1 MSVPGFLQDLAY
13 LNPIY
18 DVYKAITYK
27 PSPNQRD
34 ILTQELESGGEQT
47 FGVGQN
53 VFQQGLNDFGPSMK
67 YFQDILSGNKAEMEA
82 ATGAEKSDILSQ
94 YRARRR
100 QLARGQRGGGTNE
113 AVASSEF
120 EQAGDVAKLIQGL
133 RPQAAKGS
141 AEIAGQVAGLGL
153 KESELGQASM
163 FQALSE
169 YLGARGQDVQLA
181 DSIIGAL
188 V

>member
-1 MSVPGFLQDLAY
+1 MDDPFSV
-13 LNPIY
+13 LNLS
-18 DVYKAITYK
+18 KLFG
-27 PSPNQRD
+27 SSGPNQRNV
-34 ILTQELESGGEQT
+34 LTQELQSGGGQT
-47 FGVGQN
+47 FGSGQDI
-53 VFQQGLNDFGPSMK
+53 FKQGLTDFGPSMK
-67 YFQDILSGNKAEMEA
+67 YFQDILSGNKSEMEA

-120 EQAGDVAKLIQGL
+120 SQAGDVAALIQKL
-133 RPQAAKGS
+133 RPEAAKGS

-153 KESELGQASM
+153 KESELGQQQM
-163 FQALSE
+163 FQALSG
-169 YLGARGQDVQLA
+169 YLAARGQDVQLA
-181 DSIIGAL
+181 DAIIGAL

>member
-1 MSVPGFLQDLAY
+1 MAASNATTLAQQLSGMGGAPYAEGQD
-13 LNPIY
+13 
-18 DVYKAITYK
+18 
-27 PSPNQRD
+27 
-34 ILTQELESGGEQT
+34 T
-47 FGVGQN
+47 FK
-53 VFQQGLNDFGPSMK
+53 QGLADFGPSMK
-67 YFQDILSGNKAEMEA
+67 YFQDILSGNKSEMEA

-141 AEIAGQVAGLGL
+141 ADIAGQVAGMGL
-153 KESELGQASM
+153 KESELGQQSM
-163 FQALSE
+163 FNALSA
-169 YLGARGQDVQLA
+169 YLTERGQDVTVRGQNVNLA
-181 DSIIGAL
+181 ENLMTAL
-188 V
+188 I